1 MQIEKIMD
9 ILKIPSPASAG
20 VMLSYKCS
28 AECRHCMYLCSPKWS
43 ADWISEENLQKG
55 LSQLA
60 GWIMPG
66 PYGPDSIGLSH
77 GLHFS
82 GGEPFLNFDLL
93 ATAVEIADELNIPS
107 LFAETNCCWCTDDE
121 TTREK
126 LEILKQKG
134 MKGIMISVNPFYA
147 EYVPFEM
154 TERCVRISSDIFGE
168 NVAVYQYEYYRL
180 FTKLGIAGTIS
191 IEEFLALTRNEYF
204 FDRVEM
210 FFMGRAAYSLKKLFP
225 TRPAD
230 TFFAEP
236 CQPPIIRNWH
246 NHFDN
251 YGNFMPGFCGG
262 ITLGNWYELDDIL
275 KNGIDLDTYPVLQ
288 YLVNDDMKGLY
299 EYALEHGYTESPGG
313 YLSKCD
319 VCLDI
324 RKHLISRKDFEELRP
339 KEFYMHV

>member
-1 MQIEKIMD
+1 MS
-9 ILKIPSPASAG
+9 ILKIPKPVSAG

-28 AECRHCMYLCSPKWS
+28 AECRHCMYLCSPDWK
-43 ADWISEENLQKG
+43 ADWITESNLEKG

-60 GWIMPG
+60 GKIEPG
-66 PYGPDSIGLSH
+66 PYGPESIGLSH

-82 GGEPFLNFDLL
+82 GGEPFLNFNLL
-93 ATAVEIADELNIPS
+93 ARAVETADELSIPS

-121 TTREK
+121 KTREK
-126 LEILKQKG
+126 LEMLKSKG

-154 TERCVRISSDIFGE
+154 TERCIRISSEVFGE

-180 FTKLGIAGTIS
+180 FKMLGIKGTIS
-191 IEEFLALTRNEYF
+191 VEDFLKLTQNEYF

-210 FFMGRAAYSLKKLFP
+210 FFMGRAAYSLKGLFP
-225 TRPAD
+225 TYPARS
-230 TFFAEP
+230 FFNIP

-262 ITLGNWYELDDIL
+262 LTLGNWYELDSIL
-275 KNGIDLDTYPVLQ
+275 ENGIDLNNYPILG
-288 YLVNDDMKGLY
+288 YLVNNDMEGLFGFAG
-299 EYALEHGYTESPGG
+299 ETGYVESSGG

-319 VCLDI
+319 LCLDI
-324 RKHLISRKDFEELRP
+324 RKHLSTQDDFDELKP
-339 KEFYMHV
+339 KEFYKHS

>member
-1 MQIEKIMD
+1 MN
-9 ILKIPSPASAG
+9 LKIPSPISGG

-28 AECRHCMYLCSPKWS
+28 AECKHCMYLCSPRWS
-43 ADWISEENLQKG
+43 ADWISEDNLQRG

-60 GWIMPG
+60 GKIIPS
-66 PYGPDSIGLSH
+66 PYGADRISLSH

-82 GGEPFLNFDLL
+82 GGEPFLNFNLL
-93 ATAVEIADELNIPS
+93 VKAVEMADELNIPS
-107 LFAETNCCWCTDDE
+107 LFAETNCCWCKDDK

-126 LEILKQKG
+126 LKILKNKG
-134 MKGIMISVNPFYA
+134 MRGILISVNPFYA

-154 TERCVRISSDIFGE
+154 TERCIRICSDIFGN

-180 FTKLGIAGTIS
+180 FKMLGIKETIS
-191 IEEFLALTRNEYF
+191 IEKFLELTRNQYF

-210 FFMGRAAYSLKKLFP
+210 FFMGRATYNLKHLFP
-225 TRPAD
+225 TNSAES
-230 TFFAEP
+230 FFTMP
-236 CQPPIIRNWH
+236 CYPPIIRNWH

-275 KNGIDLDTYPVLQ
+275 ENGIDLNKYSVLG
-288 YLVNDDMKGLY
+288 YLVNNDMKGLFRFAV
-299 EYALEHGYTESPGG
+299 ESGYTESLDG

-319 VCLDI
+319 LCLDL
-324 RKHLISRKDFEELRP
+324 RKHLVKQGDFDELKP
-339 KEFYMHV
+339 KEFYTHT